1 MSWIS
6 HAQRCMPAVVSVIS
20 GVIPAVHVSQGY
32 KTIQYYSTLVSSLC
46 IYHVE
51 PTSHVPNPLGRFVT
65 GNPWKHRKPSRSSPS
80 LTVTRNRVTRNRDY
94 VLYN

>member
-51 PTSHVPNPLGRFVT
+51 PTSHVPNPLGYRFVT
-65 GNPWKHRKPSRSSPS
+65 GNTGNHQDHIPR
-80 LTVTRNRVTRNRDY
+80 
-94 VLYN
+94 